1 MSALDY
7 GRQGMVGIGTPQ
19 ANPTVE
25 AEMAIL
31 LPPTV
36 TRMVAR
42 LTSSSPDPATR
53 LREYLLQM
61 DRTLDTYDTLKPDLF
76 AFACTA
82 SSYLV
87 SQGQEAETLAAM
99 EARYGYPIL
108 TAAAALQAALYRL
121 NARRIALVSPYPQAM
136 ADAARQWWT
145 ATGFEIAAIDRI
157 EIGGTDTRGIYR
169 LSSNDARGALD
180 RLGALSVDAV
190 LMTGTGM
197 PSLALLADPPAGTP
211 PLVGSNLSLA
221 EAVAQRLGIRLGDWK
236 ARLAAAR
243 GEPA

>member
-1 MSALDY
+1 
-7 GRQGMVGIGTPQ
+7 
-19 ANPTVE
+19 
-25 AEMAIL
+25 
-31 LPPTV
+31 
-36 TRMVAR
+36 
-42 LTSSSPDPATR
+42 
-53 LREYLLQM
+53 
-61 DRTLDTYDTLKPDLF
+61 
-76 AFACTA
+76 
-82 SSYLV
+82 
-87 SQGQEAETLAAM
+87 
-99 EARYGYPIL
+99 
-108 TAAAALQAALYRL
+108 
-121 NARRIALVSPYPQAM
+121 M

-145 ATGFEIAAIDRI
+145 ANGFEIAAIDRI

>member
-1 MSALDY
+1 MSAPDY
-7 GRQGMVGIGTPQ
+7 GRQGVVGVGTPQ

-31 LPPTV
+31 FPPTV
-36 TRMVAR
+36 TRMVSR

-53 LREYLLQM
+53 LREYLLHM
-61 DRTLDTYDTLKPDLF
+61 DRALDTYDTLKPDLF

-87 SQGQEAETLAAM
+87 PQGREAEAVAAL
-99 EARYGYPIL
+99 EARYGYPVL
-108 TAAAALQAALYRL
+108 TAAAALQSALQRL

-136 ADAARQWWT
+136 ADAAMHWWT
-145 ATGFEIAAIDRI
+145 SHGYEIAAIDRI
-157 EIGGTDTRGIYR
+157 EIGGSDTRGIYR
-169 LSSNDARGALD
+169 LSSDDARGALD

-197 PSLALLADPPAGTP
+197 PSLALLADPPAGAP

-221 EAVAQRLGIRLGDWK
+221 QAVAERLGFELGDWK

-243 GEPA
+243 GDER